1 MNHSKRGLNEPF
13 YKWLDDV
20 RRAIRKEKE
29 LQEKLQYYNVK
40 LIGYK
45 GVVYDRIGSSSTSP
59 SEKDIVYWIEK
70 INEVERKIL
79 SNKGNII
86 EYQRFINTLSIN
98 ETVLISEVMRSVLSR
113 TEMCLTINISVNTY
127 NHIINGIIRKW
138 GIKSGG

>member
-59 SEKDIVYWIEK
+59 SEKDLLYWIDK
-70 INEVERKIL
+70 INQTEITLTMVIPIIDGCNRFLMVLTNQEREVFCVSYL
-79 SNKGNII
+79 SQK
-86 EYQRFINTLSIN
+86 TCPPSIN
-98 ETVLISEVMRSVLSR
+98 LSKVDQSSIKIR
-113 TEMCLTINISVNTY
+113 
-127 NHIINGIIRKW
+127 IIHKW
-138 GIKSGG
+138 FAKHK

>member
-45 GVVYDRIGSSSTSP
+45 GVVYDRIGSSSTAVSD
-59 SEKDIVYWIEK
+59 KDILFWIDRMDETLK
-70 INEVERKIL
+70 SLEL
-79 SNKGNII
+79 
-86 EYQRFINTLSIN
+86 YQ
-98 ETVLISEVMRSVLSR
+98 
-113 TEMCLTINISVNTY
+113 LTVNTAKTFSNRLSSQHQIVFWHLIGNCKAVNIALEMEVSSQRVY
-127 NHIINGIIRKW
+127 QVINDIISIWRTK
-138 GIKSGG
+138 